1 MEPELQSKMRQLRG
15 KDVKKFFKNQPKREH
30 DIIVILENIQYAI
43 NVANIFRT
51 AESAG
56 VKEIYLTGIS
66 QRPPFGKGLQKVSR
80 GAEHKVHYNLA
91 DKTLNIIS
99 KIKAEGYHIMAIELT
114 DKNVSLPDLR
124 EYLKDK
130 PKVCFIA
137 GNEDSGVNKTT
148 LQECDNAVT
157 IPMYGK
163 NPSLNVNVSTGII
176 LFSF

>member
-1 MEPELQSKMRQLRG
+1 MEEQIKQLRG
-15 KDVKKFFKNQPKREH
+15 KDVKKYFKNKPKRQHE
-30 DIIVILENIQYAI
+30 IIVLLENIQYAI

-80 GAEHKVHYNLA
+80 GAEHKVHYDFA
-91 DKTLNIIS
+91 DKTLDILP
-99 KIKAEGYHIMAIELT
+99 KIKSEGYHIVAIELT
-114 DKNVSLPDLR
+114 NKNVSLPDLR

-157 IPMYGK
+157 IHMYGK
-163 NPSLNVNVSTGII
+163 NPSLNVNVSTGIV